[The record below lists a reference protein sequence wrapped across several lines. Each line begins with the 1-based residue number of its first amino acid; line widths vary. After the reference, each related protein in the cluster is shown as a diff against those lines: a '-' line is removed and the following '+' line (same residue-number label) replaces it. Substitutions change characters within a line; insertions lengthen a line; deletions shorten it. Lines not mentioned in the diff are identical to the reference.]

1 MPTHTYDDS
10 AIKGE
15 QLLKTLT
22 AVATDIA
29 AKQDALDVELDVP
42 NKRIVLNNVAFTVN
56 TGD

>member
-1 MPTHTYDDS
+1 MSTHTYADS

-22 AVATDIA
+22 AVASDIA

>member
-15 QLLKTLT
+15 QLLKTLA
-22 AVATDIA
+22 AVASDIA
-29 AKQDALDVELDVP
+29 AKQDALDVEIDVP
-42 NKRIVLNNVAFTVN
+42 NKALKFNNVSFTVN

>member
-22 AVATDIA
+22 AVASDIA
-29 AKQDALDVELDVP
+29 AKQDALDVEIDVT
-42 NKRIVLNNVAFTVN
+42 NKALKFNNVSFTVN

>member
-42 NKRIVLNNVAFTVN
+42 NKRIVLNNVTFTVN

>member
-10 AIKGE
+10 AIRGE

-22 AVATDIA
+22 AVATDID
-29 AKQDALDVELDVP
+29 AKQDALDVEIDVT
-42 NKRIVLNNVAFTVN
+42 NKALKFNNVAFTVN

>member
-15 QLLKTLT
+15 QLFKTLT

-29 AKQDALDVELDVP
+29 AKQDALDVELDVA
-42 NKRIVLNNVAFTVN
+42 NKRIVLTNVAFTVN

>member
-29 AKQDALDVELDVP
+29 AKQDALDLEVDVP
-42 NKRIVLNNVAFTVN
+42 NKALKFNNVTFTV
-56 TGD
+56 TTE

>member
-10 AIKGE
+10 AIRGE

-22 AVATDIA
+22 AVATDID
-29 AKQDALDVELDVP
+29 AKQDALDVEIDVI
-42 NKRIVLNNVAFTVN
+42 NKALKFNNVAFTVN

>member
-22 AVATDIA
+22 AVASDIA
-29 AKQDALDVELDVP
+29 AKQDELDVEIDVP
-42 NKRIVLNNVAFTVN
+42 NKRIVLNNVTFTVN

>member
-1 MPTHTYDDS
+1 MPTHTYDGS

-42 NKRIVLNNVAFTVN
+42 NKRIVLNNVTFTVN

>member
-10 AIKGE
+10 AIKGA

-22 AVATDIA
+22 AVASDIA
-29 AKQDALDVELDVP
+29 AKQDALDVELDVT
-42 NKRIVLNNVAFTVN
+42 NKRIVLNNVAFKVN

>member
-10 AIKGE
+10 SIKGE

>member
-10 AIKGE
+10 AIRGE
-15 QLLKTLT
+15 QLIKTLT
-22 AVATDIA
+22 AVASDIA

>member
-10 AIKGE
+10 AIRGE

>member
-29 AKQDALDVELDVP
+29 AKQDALDVEIDVP
-42 NKRIVLNNVAFTVN
+42 NKALKFNNVTFTFN

>member
-22 AVATDIA
+22 AVASDIA

-42 NKRIVLNNVAFTVN
+42 NKRIVLNNVTFTVN

>member
-1 MPTHTYDDS
+1 MPKHTYDDS
-10 AIKGE
+10 AIRGE

-29 AKQDALDVELDVP
+29 AKQDALDVEIDVP
-42 NKRIVLNNVAFTVN
+42 NKALKFNNVAFTVN

>member
-22 AVATDIA
+22 AVASDIA
-29 AKQDALDVELDVP
+29 AKQDALDVEIDVT
-42 NKRIVLNNVAFTVN
+42 NKALKFNNVAFTVN

>member
-22 AVATDIA
+22 AVASDIA

>member
-22 AVATDIA
+22 AVASDIA
-29 AKQDALDVELDVP
+29 AKQDALDVELDVA
-42 NKRIVLNNVAFTVN
+42 NKRIVLNNVSFTVN

>member
-1 MPTHTYDDS
+1 MPTHKYDDS
-10 AIKGE
+10 AIRGE

>member
-22 AVATDIA
+22 AVASDIA
-29 AKQDALDVELDVP
+29 AKQDALDVELDVT
-42 NKRIVLNNVAFTVN
+42 NKRIVLNNVAFKVN